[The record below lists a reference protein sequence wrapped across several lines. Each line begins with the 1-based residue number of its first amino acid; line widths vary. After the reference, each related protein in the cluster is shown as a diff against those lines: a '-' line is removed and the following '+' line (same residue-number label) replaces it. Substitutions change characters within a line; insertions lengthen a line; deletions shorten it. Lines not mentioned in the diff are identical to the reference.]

1 MKEILE
7 RKTRDAILADGEWTN
22 DPGEERCK
30 VVARDDLDRS
40 YVIVLQRDYTPPIDE
55 WKCRQICI
63 TSIKAPIGGVV
74 QIGVVKVVPRSYA
87 YVLDM
92 DRWFQELRGYFKQ
105 TIGTD
110 FHIEEHPL
118 FDTVDTSY
126 MAHNDE
132 GDELGWVTRESKA
145 YIGSTF
151 TFETEHYMYDPTKF
165 EESRD
170 FVLRKLEDIF
180 GNKGKARFEKVPKDN
195 DRSIYRFKISI
206 F

>member
-7 RKTRDAILADGEWTN
+7 RKTRDAILCDGLWGN

-30 VVARDDLDRS
+30 VIARDDIDRS

-55 WKCRQICI
+55 WKKRNICI
-63 TSIKAPIGGVV
+63 TSIKAPIAGVV
-74 QIGVVKVVPRSYA
+74 QIGVVKVVPRPYP
-87 YVLDM
+87 YVVDM
-92 DRWFQELRGYFKQ
+92 DRWFLELREYFKQ
-105 TIGTD
+105 TIGCD

-132 GDELGWVTRESKA
+132 GDELGWVTRESKT
-145 YIGSTF
+145 YIGSSF
-151 TFETEHYMYDPTKF
+151 TFATENYMYDPTKF

-170 FVLRKLEDIF
+170 FILRKLENIF

-195 DRSIYRFKISI
+195 GRSIYLFKIPL